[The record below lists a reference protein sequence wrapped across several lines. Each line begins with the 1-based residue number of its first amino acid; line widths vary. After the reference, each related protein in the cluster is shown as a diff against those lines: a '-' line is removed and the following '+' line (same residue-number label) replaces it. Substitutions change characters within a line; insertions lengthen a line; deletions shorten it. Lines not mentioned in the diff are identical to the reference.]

1 MGGFWIDAL
10 LVLLVVLNLALLGSA
25 RLRTC
30 IRIVAVQGIVLGI
43 LPLLVPSDAPVW
55 RTALQAGISIVLK
68 AAVFPWLLGRAV
80 RTLAITSEVEP
91 YVGFPLS
98 LLAGLALLGVS
109 VVGASR
115 LPVLGA
121 QASALTVPAALF
133 TLLVG
138 LFVIISRKK
147 AVTQVLGYLAMENG
161 IYAFGMAVAEKEPLL
176 VEMGILLD
184 VFVGVFV
191 MGIII
196 YHISREF
203 DHVDTDRLRVLKD

>member
-1 MGGFWIDAL
+1 MGFWIDSL
-10 LVLLVVLNLALLGSA
+10 LVLLVVINLALLGSA

-43 LPLLVPSDAPVW
+43 LPLLVPSDAPLW
-55 RTALQAGISIVLK
+55 RAALQAGISIFLK

-98 LLAGLALLGVS
+98 LLAGLALLGAS
-109 VVGASR
+109 VVGAAR

-133 TLLVG
+133 TILVG
-138 LFVIISRKK
+138 LFVIVSRKK

-161 IYAFGMAVAEKEPLL
+161 IYAFGMALAEKEPLL

-203 DHVDTDRLRVLKD
+203 DHVDTDRLTVLRD

>member
-1 MGGFWIDAL
+1 MAIWIDAL
-10 LVLLVVLNLALLGSA
+10 LVLLLVLNLSILGSA

-30 IRIVAVQGIVLGI
+30 IRVVAVQGIVLGV
-43 LPLLVPSDAPVW
+43 LPLLVRSSAPDW
-55 RTALQAGISIVLK
+55 RALVLAGVSILLK

-80 RTLAITSEVEP
+80 RTLSITSEVEP

-98 LLAGLALLGVS
+98 LLAGLALLGLS
-109 VVGASR
+109 VAGAGR
-115 LPVLGA
+115 LPALGP

-138 LFVIISRKK
+138 LFVIVTRKK

-161 IYAFGMAVAEKEPLL
+161 IYAFGMALAVEEPFL

-191 MGIII
+191 MGIVI

-203 DHVDTDRLRVLKD
+203 DHVDTDRLTALKD